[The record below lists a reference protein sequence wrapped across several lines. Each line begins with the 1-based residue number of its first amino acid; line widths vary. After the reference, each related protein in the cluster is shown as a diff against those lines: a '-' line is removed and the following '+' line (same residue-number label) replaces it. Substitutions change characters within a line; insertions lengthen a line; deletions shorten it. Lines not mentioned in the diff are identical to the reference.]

1 MAMKNMPE
9 VRMGLVGVSRD
20 CFPVEL
26 ARRRLAALA
35 AECRRL
41 KLDVV
46 PCSTIIE
53 NEEDAL
59 IALSEMEQADV
70 NAVTIY
76 LGNFGPEAPTT
87 IFAEK
92 FGRPFMLVGAAEE
105 SRKDLVSGRGDA
117 FCGMLNACL
126 NSGLRRLRAYVPSV
140 PVALPD
146 ALAVEVAKFADVA
159 RIVVGV
165 RNLKV
170 ISFGPRPQDFFA
182 CNAPIKPLY
191 DIGVEIMEN
200 SELDL
205 HLLFQDAVGR
215 QKEIETIA
223 ADMARELGAG
233 NRHPEKLARLAQLE
247 LALTSFFDK
256 NLGSR
261 HFGVFA
267 NKCWPS
273 FERAFGCVPCFV
285 NSRLASRG
293 IPAACEVDIYGAVSE
308 YMAQLASCSPVTIL
322 DVNNTVPADLKIKD
336 MKGARR
342 EDLFMGFH
350 CGNTPSC
357 CMKPGCEMKF
367 QLIMN
372 RLMEK
377 PGDKPDIT
385 VGTLE
390 GALKPGPLTIF
401 RLQANLATG
410 GLMSYVAEGHVLD
423 ADPESFGGIG
433 IVAIRD
439 FARFYRYALLEHQ
452 YPHHTAAAFKMVGR
466 PLFDAA
472 RLLGV
477 VQVDTPRPASLPY
490 PEENPFM
497 A

>member
-20 CFPVEL
+20 CFPAEL
-26 ARRRLAALA
+26 TRRRLAALT

-41 KLDVV
+41 KLNVV

-59 IALSEMEQADV
+59 IAIAELEQADV
-70 NAVTIY
+70 NAATVY
-76 LGNFGPEAPTT
+76 LGNFGPEGPTT

-105 SRKDLVSGRGDA
+105 SRKDLVNGRGDA

-126 NSGLRRLRAYVPSV
+126 NSGLRRLRPHVPAV

-146 ALAVEVAKFADVA
+146 ALAVEIAKFTDVA
-159 RIVVGV
+159 RVVVGV
-165 RNLKV
+165 KNMKV
-170 ISFGPRPQDFFA
+170 LAFGPRPQDFYA

-191 DIGVEIMEN
+191 DIGVEVMEN

-205 HLLFQDAVGR
+205 HLLFQDAAKR
-215 QKEIETIA
+215 QKEIEAIA

-247 LALTSFFDK
+247 LALTSFFEK

-308 YMAQLASCSPVTIL
+308 YMAQLASGSPVTIL
-322 DVNNTVPADLKIKD
+322 DVNNTVPHDLKIRD
-336 MKGARR
+336 LKGASR

-357 CMKPGCEMKF
+357 CMKSGCEMRF

-390 GALKPGPLTIF
+390 GALKPGPLTVF
-401 RLQANLATG
+401 RLQADLGTG
-410 GLMSYVAEGHVLD
+410 GLMSYIAEGHVLD

-433 IVAIRD
+433 IIAIKD
-439 FARFYRYALLEHQ
+439 FARFYRYAMLEHQ
-452 YPHHTAAAFKMVGR
+452 YPHHTAAAFKMAGR
-466 PLFDAA
+466 ALFDAV

-477 VQVDTPRPASLPY
+477 EKVDTPRPAGLPY
-490 PEENPFM
+490 PAENPFM
-497 A
+497 V